1 MYINININMR
11 VGNWFKTIH
20 CPHLPSPRQPSSYLD
35 FDPGNEGMGGAS
47 PASNPTDISLAL
59 SDSVGLVDADEPVT
73 DIEGEDE
80 VE

>member
-1 MYINININMR
+1 
-11 VGNWFKTIH
+11 
-20 CPHLPSPRQPSSYLD
+20 
-35 FDPGNEGMGGAS
+35 MGGAS